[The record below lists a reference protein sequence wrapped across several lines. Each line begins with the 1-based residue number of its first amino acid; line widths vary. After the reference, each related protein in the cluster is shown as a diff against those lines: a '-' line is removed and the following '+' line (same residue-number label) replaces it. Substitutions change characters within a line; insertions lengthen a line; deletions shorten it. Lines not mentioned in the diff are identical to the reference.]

1 MIPKIA
7 VSSCLLGERVRY
19 DGGHKE
25 LALITHELKNFF
37 EITSLCP
44 EMMMGLGVPRP
55 PIYARK
61 TQEKKL
67 ELRTRT
73 DDQDLTI
80 LAQKTFAEQI
90 DPQLGGIHGYIFKSR
105 SPSCAVRPVEF
116 NQGEKPVRGLF
127 ANWTLESNPLL
138 PVVEESDLLTALGA
152 LTFTLKVYLVAGL
165 IDAKWARLFE
175 YEEMN
180 EEKFFL
186 VENQLKSLD
195 LPNHQELHQFASL
208 ADRLSS

>member
-25 LALITHELKNFF
+25 LALINQELKNFF
-37 EITSLCP
+37 EIVSLCP

-55 PIYARK
+55 PIYAR
-61 TQEKKL
+61 QLHDKKL

-73 DDQDLTI
+73 DDQDLTE
-80 LAQKTFAEQI
+80 LARETFAKQI
-90 DPQLGGIHGYIFKSR
+90 NPQLAEVHGHIFKSR

-116 NQGEKPVRGLF
+116 NHGESPAKGLF
-127 ANWTLESNPLL
+127 ANWALESRPSMV
-138 PVVEESDLLTALGA
+138 VVEESDLLTALGV
-152 LTFTLKVYLVAGL
+152 LSFTLKVYLVAGL
-165 IDAKWARLFE
+165 IDPKWARLFE
-175 YEEMN
+175 HENMG

-186 VENQLKSLD
+186 VENQLKSLG
-195 LPNHQELHQFASL
+195 LPNHQELLQFVSL